1 MILGFAGGFTGGML
15 GIGGA
20 IILVPAWLSMGMDK
34 NIASSSTGPL
44 ILASAFISMVLAFL
58 CQFYD
63 SLLMGI
69 FYFALSYFASF
80 YIKRIFLFMI
90 EVINW
95 IKAKYQLD
103 GMIFLLL
110 IIVMVMSLVFLLPY
124 SFFKMI
130 DQP

>member
-1 MILGFAGGFTGGML
+1 MSEQSLNKAMILGFAGGFTGGML

-63 SLLMGI
+63 S
-69 FYFALSYFASF
+69 
-80 YIKRIFLFMI
+80 FL
-90 EVINW
+90 
-95 IKAKYQLD
+95 
-103 GMIFLLL
+103 
-110 IIVMVMSLVFLLPY
+110 
-124 SFFKMI
+124 
-130 DQP
+130 